1 VYDEHE
7 TAITNNDP
15 RPPSHRDHRNTT
27 IAYLASPYLPAHMA
41 RLNEPPIAPQ
51 PSAETIDAIK
61 RRFLRQN
68 RELAKTNSTQSIR
81 IRSLENDCHRLLA
94 ENLALR
100 EQVLS
105 LHNTIESRP
114 AFDHIDAIKSQL
126 EAKIQELGGLV
137 SGLAQVKNQ
146 NKGRR
151 KSHATA
157 KRKSGDERQWRSG
170 LGLQEVENGMLP
182 TITEG
187 KFYPRRTIGYVKTDR
202 ARYGVLGRT
211 GLTTCSADELQQVLE
226 DPDSHSPDIGP
237 PPVSR
242 FEDEDPIGFNPS
254 PSAEEQREDPAEDG
268 EPVLSVNLETRKKRR
283 ESGPKLNIRRV
294 SVFESP
300 EEPVEDAAKPLR
312 AGAKRKFTVQEDED
326 SNQSKGDAFRFS
338 RRNASSTSGTEASN
352 EYSRPSSPERP
363 VLSAKPVNTDP
374 VLSPKKQRSSTYEKS
389 DKPEKP
395 EKPTSKA
402 RGRPRINITRHA
414 TSDLPPLPMPEP
426 VLTADIVLESL
437 PPKTPAVEDVFSP
450 PSTEPSTQRP
460 ENKDTPPPGDLSASD
475 RTGQAGRPGRRA
487 RPQVSYKE
495 PSLNVKMRRP
505 DAKLVDAV
513 VDRRTS
519 VETQAAPSTIV
530 KRESN
535 GDIAWKP
542 VSAVSGRGGEDAAE
556 VGSPLREKLDRR
568 DQDSKIS
575 PATEPSQERSTSSKA
590 ITALI
595 DETSTAKRKAAAAKS
610 LSETVEAQHREQ
622 HAPMQDII
630 DVKQE
635 IQEDKLA
642 VFDFTDSS
650 PADTVANSR
659 ARISELA
666 KAARTARRHS
676 AMPATS
682 SSTTTTTTAADKEDR
697 KAEREKAESVLSSL
711 HKRTGSGSIKSSS
724 TTSLARNPSA
734 NSLARSTSSARITAG
749 VREKKAS
756 GGGSLPVSASTIDLR
771 VKADGTAAEK
781 DGEVR
786 VRDRERERETS
797 TLRAERAAS
806 RRKSMML

>member
-1 VYDEHE
+1 
-7 TAITNNDP
+7 
-15 RPPSHRDHRNTT
+15 
-27 IAYLASPYLPAHMA
+27 MA

-105 LHNTIESRP
+105 LHNTIDSRP
-114 AFDHIDAIKSQL
+114 AFDHIDAVKSQL

-137 SGLAQVKNQ
+137 AGLSQMQSG

-157 KRKSGDERQWRSG
+157 KRRSGEERQWRSG
-170 LGLQEVENGMLP
+170 LGLQEVENAMLP

-187 KFYPRRTIGYVKTDR
+187 KFYPRRTLGYVDTSPVKH
-202 ARYGVLGRT
+202 GRGWSI
-211 GLTTCSADELQQVLE
+211 GLTDSSADELQQVTE
-226 DPDSHSPDIGP
+226 DPETQSPDIGP

-254 PSAEEQREDPAEDG
+254 PSAEEHREETGEDG
-268 EPVLSVNLETRKKRR
+268 EPALSANLETRKKRR

-300 EEPVEDAAKPLR
+300 EEPVEETAKTLR
-312 AGAKRKFTVQEDED
+312 TGAKRKFSVQEDED
-326 SNQSKGDAFRFS
+326 SKQSKEDAFRFS
-338 RRNASSTSGTEASN
+338 RRNGPSALETEASN
-352 EYSRPSSPERP
+352 EQSRPASPDRP

-374 VLSPKKQRSSTYEKS
+374 VLSPKKQRSSLL

-395 EKPTSKA
+395 EKHAPKA

-414 TSDLPPLPMPEP
+414 TPGLPPLPRFEP
-426 VLTADIVLESL
+426 VVSADIVLESL
-437 PPKTPAVEDVFSP
+437 PPKTPAVEDIVSP

-475 RTGQAGRPGRRA
+475 QTGQAGRPGRRA

-495 PSLNVKMRRP
+495 PSLSVKMRRP

-513 VDRRTS
+513 IDRRTS
-519 VETQAAPSTIV
+519 VETQTAPPTTV
-530 KRESN
+530 KREVN
-535 GDIAWKP
+535 GDIVWKP
-542 VSAVSGRGGEDAAE
+542 VSAVTGRGGDEVAE

-568 DQDSKIS
+568 DQDSKASSATDQPEERRSSASRAIS
-575 PATEPSQERSTSSKA
+575 
-590 ITALI
+590 ALI
-595 DETSTAKRKAAAAKS
+595 NETSTAKRKVSATKS
-610 LSETVEAQHREQ
+610 TSEPPETRPLEQ
-622 HAPMQDII
+622 HAPSKDTIE
-630 DVKQE
+630 VKHE
-635 IQEDKLA
+635 GQEDKLA

-659 ARISELA
+659 ARINELA

-676 AMPATS
+676 AMPTA
-682 SSTTTTTTAADKEDR
+682 STTTTTTATTSEREDR
-697 KAEREKAESVLSSL
+697 KVEQREKAEGALPPV
-711 HKRTGSGSIKSSS
+711 HKRTGSGSIKSNS
-724 TTSLARNPSA
+724 TTSLSRNSST
-734 NSLARSTSSARITAG
+734 NSLARSTSSARTTAG
-749 VREKKAS
+749 VREKKVNGGV
-756 GGGSLPVSASTIDLR
+756 GGGLPVSASTNDLR
-771 VKADGTAAEK
+771 AKADGSSTEK
-781 DGEVR
+781 EGEVR
-786 VRDRERERETS
+786 VRDRERETG
-797 TLRAERAAS
+797 TLRAERAVS